1 MSFTT
6 ALESQKIHRQ
16 ASLRVINTAAGTQAI
31 HRQLALLPLIR
42 VVFGKPETR
51 YRSHRTKILESILW
65 EEREYDD
72 VSKRDYSLE
81 STDDYEECCPVRM
94 QRTAPLGG
102 LSRDGTL
109 LQLYRDSRTVQR
121 LYETA
126 CLPSVLNRPCRF
138 VNQSLFNSVCVQ
150 KYTYMYAIVKDYNI
164 TQPYRVDYIRVK
176 SACSCQII
184 DSDNLDFEISYD
196 SIPDDFLRHSLKG
209 LGTSLC
215 TQTPNFNNSLHLK
228 THMPQEPGVEEVIV
242 DFESATWGEVRKALS
257 SIHVHGCAF
266 HWTQAVYCRMSEIGL
281 QTAYRDHEET
291 ERVDELH
298 K

>member
-1 MSFTT
+1 
-6 ALESQKIHRQ
+6 
-16 ASLRVINTAAGTQAI
+16 
-31 HRQLALLPLIR
+31 
-42 VVFGKPETR
+42 
-51 YRSHRTKILESILW
+51 
-65 EEREYDD
+65 
-72 VSKRDYSLE
+72 
-81 STDDYEECCPVRM
+81 M

-184 DSDNLDFEISYD
+184 GKQTYGFSITNEDVFLWYLIPWHFIVQHNFCLNELDCLFCMMNQKEIAILD
-196 SIPDDFLRHSLKG
+196 
-209 LGTSLC
+209 
-215 TQTPNFNNSLHLK
+215 
-228 THMPQEPGVEEVIV
+228 
-242 DFESATWGEVRKALS
+242 
-257 SIHVHGCAF
+257 
-266 HWTQAVYCRMSEIGL
+266 
-281 QTAYRDHEET
+281 
-291 ERVDELH
+291 
-298 K
+298 